1 MRSCKEKGTDDKTD
15 DTKLNERN
23 ESKDV
28 HKEDNLNSNMI
39 VTPLEYVAVVGR
51 GRNDKQRN
59 TNDSHTLKTV
69 VRVTLKGPLEKRG
82 VWTRRFKWRYIEL
95 TRTGAH
101 GHLCYYSIQRSDER
115 DIPPLGIIPLLP
127 NRAEAIIVNNVK
139 AFAQL
144 QNAKLRVKKSST
156 SNNQK
161 VFIINTPVRA
171 YEFRAATAEGCKKW
185 VKAIKEIIGSAKTK
199 EADAE
204 QTSGVKRSIAART
217 VDRSVESRTM
227 MPIDDHKERESNVIK
242 EGFLDKKGVRSI
254 RFKSRFFQLLQS
266 YDDYGV
272 PCLAYSLPKQA
283 RADIFLGVIPLVVN
297 SCIVNMDVRN
307 VRKFSLLTPGRTY
320 NLRAF
325 STSERD
331 SWVVILSKILRQHV
345 LSNHFMQ
352 ASKVRRLQPK
362 QKKIVRTF
370 SVSEEKQY
378 STAMKTVLEGFL
390 EKCKTNTSSFKFLSY
405 RSRFFRLLM
414 DTGTNPVGNL
424 TYAPDQRS
432 LNILGSIEIVPGR
445 TLVERSN
452 EKRAFT
458 LKNPN
463 NVHSYSHIYLQYKSK
478 I

>member
-1 MRSCKEKGTDDKTD
+1 
-15 DTKLNERN
+15 
-23 ESKDV
+23 
-28 HKEDNLNSNMI
+28 
-39 VTPLEYVAVVGR
+39 
-51 GRNDKQRN
+51 
-59 TNDSHTLKTV
+59 
-69 VRVTLKGPLEKRG
+69 
-82 VWTRRFKWRYIEL
+82 
-95 TRTGAH
+95 
-101 GHLCYYSIQRSDER
+101 
-115 DIPPLGIIPLLP
+115 
-127 NRAEAIIVNNVK
+127 
-139 AFAQL
+139 
-144 QNAKLRVKKSST
+144 
-156 SNNQK
+156 
-161 VFIINTPVRA
+161 
-171 YEFRAATAEGCKKW
+171 
-185 VKAIKEIIGSAKTK
+185 
-199 EADAE
+199 
-204 QTSGVKRSIAART
+204 
-217 VDRSVESRTM
+217 M

-325 STSERD
+325 STS
-331 SWVVILSKILRQHV
+331 
-345 LSNHFMQ
+345 